1 MKCVK
6 RLLALV
12 LALVLCMAVFV
23 VPGAQAESGVK
34 ARFGAF
40 AAKAGDKLFMALPVN
55 SAWSLYSMPAQGG
68 VLTLIDTATHID
80 DVISDAN
87 GNVYYLRYNGSVYQ
101 VMMRAAD
108 GTRTVAAQFNA
119 GDIAHTLSLYAGQLY
134 CLVNGCLNAIDLTAN
149 AAVQVSDIEMTAYA
163 IADGIVYYESAVDQA
178 EYQVASRLQEGSL
191 VQGSSGRL
199 YSMMLDG
206 SSNMMLFDQGTSV
219 LSAYGEY
226 VYFHNLNDSYI
237 VSSDTQE
244 WLDGCLYRINV
255 QTNQYIKVLSQYDWS
270 YRPTD
275 YGLVVYREKSL
286 VLSDL
291 SGENPLVIYEPDLY
305 NYMAILDDCV
315 IVYEYNLKKLTSIS
329 LADHTATI
337 LYSGDFVSDG
347 TSGEL
352 NNVTGGAADDTT
364 LATPV
369 PVDSATAQ
377 PSTDATAQPST
388 DVTAQ
393 PQITAQPTAT
403 PVPGYTASGAMTIGA
418 SGEAVR
424 AMQKRLVELG
434 YLKSADG
441 IFGEKTQKAVKAFQ
455 KAAGLTV
462 DGLVGNATLKALGSD
477 DAPYAP
483 STGTDDSYIFP
494 NSSSVKLTR
503 EDVLSIDK
511 SLWPYARNEIY
522 ARHGYIFEKS
532 KFADYFAS
540 KSWYTA
546 GGFSTKS
553 LNAVEWYN
561 MELISAMEKEYASS
575 SSSSSSA
582 TAAPAATAT
591 PAPTAK
597 PESSST
603 AYDSLPDAVK
613 AIGSDQ
619 YIFPDSSTVKLTK
632 EQIRAIDKSLLPY
645 ARNEIYARHGYSFTK
660 SSFKAYFGAKSWY
673 KAGGFSTKDL
683 NETEWY
689 NMELIAWVEKNG

>member
-12 LALVLCMAVFV
+12 LALVLCLAVFAM
-23 VPGAQAESGVK
+23 PAAQAESGVK

-40 AAKAGDKLFMALPVN
+40 AAKAGEKLFMALPVN
-55 SAWSLYSMPAQGG
+55 SAWSLYSMPEQGG

-80 DVISDAN
+80 DVIADVN

-101 VMMRAAD
+101 AMMRASD
-108 GTRTVAAQFNA
+108 GTRTVAAQFNE

-134 CLVNGCLNAIDLTAN
+134 CLVNGRLNAIDLTAGT
-149 AAVQVSDIEMTAYA
+149 AVQVSDVEMTAYT

-206 SSNMMLFDQGTSV
+206 SSNMMLFDQGASV

-291 SGENPLVIYEPDLY
+291 SGENPLVLYEPDLY

-329 LADHTATI
+329 LADHTAAI
-337 LYSGDFVSDG
+337 LYTGDFVSDG

-352 NNVTGGAADDTT
+352 NNVSGGDTT

-369 PVDSATAQ
+369 PADSATAQ
-377 PSTDATAQPST
+377 PGTDATAVPQT
-388 DVTAQ
+388 TAQ
-393 PQITAQPTAT
+393 PTSVQPTAT

-424 AMQKRLVELG
+424 TVQKRLVELG

-462 DGLVGNATLKALGSD
+462 DGLVGNATKKALNSA

-483 STGTDDSYIFP
+483 STGTDDSYLFP

-522 ARHGYIFEKS
+522 ARHGYVFEKS

-540 KSWYTA
+540 KSWYKA
-546 GGFSTKS
+546 GGFSTKD

-561 MELISAMEKEYASS
+561 MELIAAMEKEYASS
-575 SSSSSSA
+575 SSSSA
-582 TAAPAATAT
+582 TAKPAATAT

-603 AYDSLPDAVK
+603 AFDSLPDAVK

-619 YIFPDSSTVKLTK
+619 YIFPDSSSVKLTK

-660 SSFKAYFGAKSWY
+660 SSFKAYFSAKSWY
-673 KAGGFSTKDL
+673 TAGGFSTKDL

-689 NMELIAWVEKNG
+689 NMDLIAWVEKNG

>member
-12 LALVLCMAVFV
+12 LALVLCLAVFAM
-23 VPGAQAESGVK
+23 PAAQAESGVK

-40 AAKAGDKLFMALPVN
+40 AAKAGEKLFMALPVN
-55 SAWSLYSMPAQGG
+55 SAWSLYSMPEQGG

-80 DVISDAN
+80 DVIADVN

-101 VMMRAAD
+101 AMMRASD
-108 GTRTVAAQFNA
+108 GTRTVAAQFNE

-134 CLVNGCLNAIDLTAN
+134 CLVNGRLNAIDLTAGT
-149 AAVQVSDIEMTAYA
+149 AVQVSDVEMTAYT

-206 SSNMMLFDQGTSV
+206 SSNMMLFDQGASV

-291 SGENPLVIYEPDLY
+291 SGENPLVLYEPDLY

-329 LADHTATI
+329 LADHTAAI
-337 LYSGDFVSDG
+337 LYTGDFVSDG

-352 NNVTGGAADDTT
+352 NNVSGGDTT

-369 PVDSATAQ
+369 PADSATAQ
-377 PSTDATAQPST
+377 PSADATAVPQT
-388 DVTAQ
+388 TAQ
-393 PQITAQPTAT
+393 PTSVQPTAT

-424 AMQKRLVELG
+424 TVQKRLVELG

-462 DGLVGNATLKALGSD
+462 DGLVGNATRKALDSA

-483 STGTDDSYIFP
+483 STGTDDSYLFP

-522 ARHGYIFEKS
+522 ARHGYVFEKS
-532 KFADYFAS
+532 RFADYFAS
-540 KSWYTA
+540 KSWYKA
-546 GGFSTKS
+546 GGFSTKD

-561 MELISAMEKEYASS
+561 MELIAAMEKEYASS
-575 SSSSSSA
+575 SSSSA
-582 TAAPAATAT
+582 TAKPAATAT

-603 AYDSLPDAVK
+603 AFDSLPDAVK

-619 YIFPDSSTVKLTK
+619 YIFPDSSSVKLTK

-673 KAGGFSTKDL
+673 TAGGFSTKDL

-689 NMELIAWVEKNG
+689 NMDLIAWVEKNG